1 MIDALLL
8 FFIAMFAFNFSYT
21 AIFLLYVLLEPTRV
35 DSFSL
40 HALRSYE
47 FADLISVKKKTKTN

>member
-47 FADLISVKKKTKTN
+47 FADLISVKKKN